1 MQSENLLKSI
11 NWQDNWSTV
20 ELTILENARKA
31 DTTMAKVMPGRFT
44 AQMEEPFVV
53 FRLGIYINRF
63 LFFWK
68 WIPTL
73 KSLMPVIHLLTHA
86 KATGL
91 LHSFAISY
99 ILRGK
104 GFVQYWQSLDDLEAF
119 ARDETSP
126 YFELWRR
133 YHDSPGADG
142 SVGIW
147 YETFL
152 VEAKKYEV
160 VYDNMPVSGLA
171 AASTHVPA
179 VGRLETARRR
189 LGRGYNEPAVPSP
202 TNPAS

>member
-1 MQSENLLKSI
+1 
-11 NWQDNWSTV
+11 
-20 ELTILENARKA
+20 
-31 DTTMAKVMPGRFT
+31 MAKVMPGRFT
-44 AQMEEPFVV
+44 AQIDGPFVV
-53 FRLGIYINRF
+53 FRLSIYINR
-63 LFFWK
+63 LLLFWK

-73 KSLMPVIHLLTHA
+73 RSLMPIIRRLTRT

-119 ARDETSP
+119 ARGETSP
-126 YFELWRR
+126 YFELWRC

-152 VEAKKYEV
+152 VESQKYEV
-160 VYDNMPVSGLA
+160 VYDNMPISGLA

-179 VGRLETARRR
+179 VGRLATARRR
-189 LGRGYNEPAVPSP
+189 LGRGYNEPAVPL
-202 TNPAS
+202 PADPIS